1 MRRAVAS
8 SPMSLHDDRLF
19 PWWLERQLD
28 PSSPDV
34 IPGPG
39 GFQNSTHRNWA
50 LLGTVGGPER
60 AAIDPRGLIT
70 PVFGGW
76 SLDWWVGADDAWHLP
91 SRTHG
96 MRQSLVENS
105 PVVETTMRIPSGE
118 LVHRAWAVAAGGG
131 VPSGGAVIVEL
142 TNSSPVPVALALAV
156 RPFGPT
162 GIVPIST
169 IDLDGTKVIVDGRVA
184 MILPKL
190 PSRHAIGSERTGDA
204 LRPTLDGTA
213 TNAWPVG
220 GITCESGSASATV
233 IFPLP
238 HTATLRVMLPLVP
251 EIVPSGKTTVTST
264 VEPAVA
270 PESARVI
277 SGWEAQ
283 SRRAPRLE
291 FPDRKFSPALVSSQR
306 FALLHAAGDDAGSWP
321 PAPVGGL
328 DTTELCVA
336 LDQHGFHIEAERIL
350 LGFADRQRLDGM
362 FEGEADRTDSLG
374 AWLHAVAEH
383 IRLSG
388 DPSIAEVLVGPVAK
402 AAHALRRRQTGRRFA
417 RRSRGGLFPT
427 GTGPSWAAVGEDRR
441 AHDIEWALRG
451 YLDAAFVLEIAGQN
465 DAADEIADFAADLAD
480 ALVLFPPVIAIEPVL
495 VKGGVWHESGNAG
508 LSPRRTAMLGMQ
520 RLDVGDVDAFDQL
533 SWLLDS
539 GTPLATWP
547 EFVHPRTGGGCG
559 GDGHHGPST
568 AAFLRLARTLA
579 VIERPD
585 GLHVLPVVPDS
596 WFGQSIEIHD
606 LPTQHGRLSL
616 AVRWHGERPAVLWDV
631 EPHNNDRLADL
642 VAGQVPFRLSVPGLD
657 PAWSTSERRGE
668 ALLAAPIARES
679 SRVTDSGESPES
691 EESPEPVGEGPST
704 QGTDEGSSF
713 S

>member
-1 MRRAVAS
+1 
-8 SPMSLHDDRLF
+8 MSLHDDRLF

-28 PSSPDV
+28 PSSPDA

-39 GFQNSTHRNWA
+39 GFRNSTHRNWA

-60 AAIDPRGLIT
+60 AVIDPRGLIT

-96 MRQSLVENS
+96 MRQALVEDS

-142 TNSSPVPVALALAV
+142 TNSSPVPVALALAI

-162 GIVPIST
+162 GIVPISA
-169 IDLDGTKVIVDGRVA
+169 IDLDGTSVIVDGRVA

-190 PSRHAIGSERTGDA
+190 PSRHATGSERTGDS

-220 GITCESGSASATV
+220 GVTCESGSASATM

-251 EIVPSGKTTVTST
+251 EAASSGTTAVATT
-264 VEPAVA
+264 VEPAAA

-328 DTTELCVA
+328 DTTEICVA
-336 LDQHGFHIEAERIL
+336 LDQHGFHLEAERIL

-362 FEGEADRTDSLG
+362 FEGEADRTDSPG

-402 AAHALRRRQTGRRFA
+402 AAHALRRRQSGRRFT
-417 RRSRGGLFPT
+417 RRSGGELFPT
-427 GTGPSWAAVGEDRR
+427 GTGPSWAAEGEDRR

-451 YLDAAFVLEIAGQN
+451 FLDAAFVLEIAGQN
-465 DAADEIADFAADLAD
+465 DAAAEVASFATSLAEAV
-480 ALVLFPPVIAIEPVL
+480 ALSPSVTTIEPVL

-520 RLDVGDVDAFDQL
+520 RLDDGDVSAFDQL
-533 SWLLDS
+533 SWLLDT
-539 GTPLATWP
+539 GAPLATWP

-585 GLHVLPVVPDS
+585 GLHVLPVVPDA

-606 LPTQHGRLSL
+606 LPTQHGLLSL

-631 EPHNNDRLADL
+631 EPHNDGRVSDL

-657 PAWSTSERRGE
+657 PGWSTSERRGE
-668 ALLAAPIARES
+668 ALLAAPIARVS
-679 SRVTDSGESPES
+679 PTDTDTGELLESGELPES
-691 EESPEPVGEGPST
+691 GGEGPSISNAD
-704 QGTDEGSSF
+704 GGNSF

>member
-1 MRRAVAS
+1 
-8 SPMSLHDDRLF
+8 MSLHDDRLF

-28 PSSPDV
+28 PSSPDA
-34 IPGPG
+34 IPGPA
-39 GFQNSTHRNWA
+39 GFQNTTHRNWA

-96 MRQSLVENS
+96 IRQALVEDS

-169 IDLDGTKVIVDGRVA
+169 IDLDGTSVIVDGRVA

-190 PSRHAIGSERTGDA
+190 PSRHAIGSERIGDS
-204 LRPTLDGTA
+204 LRSTLDGTA

-251 EIVPSGKTTVTST
+251 EVASSGKTAAAST
-264 VEPAVA
+264 VAAIVEPSVA

-291 FPDRKFSPALVSSQR
+291 FPDRKFSPVLVSSQR

-362 FEGEADRTDSLG
+362 FEGEADRTDSPG

-402 AAHALRRRQTGRRFA
+402 AAHALRRRQSGRRFS
-417 RRSRGGLFPT
+417 RRSGGDLFPS
-427 GTGPSWAAVGEDRR
+427 GTGPSWAAEGEDRR

-465 DAADEIADFAADLAD
+465 DAADEIADFAVALAD
-480 ALVLFPPVIAIEPVL
+480 AVALSSPVATIEPLL

-520 RLDVGDVDAFDQL
+520 RLDVGDVGAFDQL
-533 SWLLDS
+533 MWLLDS

-559 GDGHHGPST
+559 GDGHHGPSS

-631 EPHNNDRLADL
+631 EPHTDDRLVDL

-679 SRVTDSGESPES
+679 LAETDSGESPEAS
-691 EESPEPVGEGPST
+691 ESVDPGGEGPAVSAPD
-704 QGTDEGSSF
+704 GGSSF

>member
-1 MRRAVAS
+1 
-8 SPMSLHDDRLF
+8 
-19 PWWLERQLD
+19 
-28 PSSPDV
+28 
-34 IPGPG
+34 
-39 GFQNSTHRNWA
+39 
-50 LLGTVGGPER
+50 
-60 AAIDPRGLIT
+60 
-70 PVFGGW
+70 
-76 SLDWWVGADDAWHLP
+76 
-91 SRTHG
+91 
-96 MRQSLVENS
+96 
-105 PVVETTMRIPSGE
+105 
-118 LVHRAWAVAAGGG
+118 
-131 VPSGGAVIVEL
+131 
-142 TNSSPVPVALALAV
+142 
-156 RPFGPT
+156 
-162 GIVPIST
+162 
-169 IDLDGTKVIVDGRVA
+169 
-184 MILPKL
+184 
-190 PSRHAIGSERTGDA
+190 
-204 LRPTLDGTA
+204 
-213 TNAWPVG
+213 
-220 GITCESGSASATV
+220 
-233 IFPLP
+233 
-238 HTATLRVMLPLVP
+238 
-251 EIVPSGKTTVTST
+251 
-264 VEPAVA
+264 
-270 PESARVI
+270 
-277 SGWEAQ
+277 
-283 SRRAPRLE
+283 
-291 FPDRKFSPALVSSQR
+291 
-306 FALLHAAGDDAGSWP
+306 
-321 PAPVGGL
+321 
-328 DTTELCVA
+328 
-336 LDQHGFHIEAERIL
+336 
-350 LGFADRQRLDGM
+350 
-362 FEGEADRTDSLG
+362 
-374 AWLHAVAEH
+374 
-383 IRLSG
+383 
-388 DPSIAEVLVGPVAK
+388 
-402 AAHALRRRQTGRRFA
+402 
-417 RRSRGGLFPT
+417 
-427 GTGPSWAAVGEDRR
+427 VGEDRR

>member
-1 MRRAVAS
+1 
-8 SPMSLHDDRLF
+8 MSLHDDRLF

-28 PSSPDV
+28 PSSPDA
-34 IPGPG
+34 IPGPA
-39 GFQNSTHRNWA
+39 GFQNTTHRNWA

-96 MRQSLVENS
+96 IRQALVEDS

-169 IDLDGTKVIVDGRVA
+169 IDLDGTSVIVDGRVA

-190 PSRHAIGSERTGDA
+190 PSRHAIGSERIGDS
-204 LRPTLDGTA
+204 LRSTLDGTA
-213 TNAWPVG
+213 THAWPVG
-220 GITCESGSASATV
+220 GISCESGSASATV

-251 EIVPSGKTTVTST
+251 EAATSGKTAAAST
-264 VEPAVA
+264 VASIVEPSVA

-291 FPDRKFSPALVSSQR
+291 FPDRKFSPVLVSSQR
-306 FALLHAAGDDAGSWP
+306 FALLHAEGDDAGSWP

-362 FEGEADRTDSLG
+362 FEGEADRTDSPG

-402 AAHALRRRQTGRRFA
+402 AAHALRRRQSGRRFS
-417 RRSRGGLFPT
+417 RRSGGDLFPS
-427 GTGPSWAAVGEDRR
+427 GTGPSWAAEGEDRR

-465 DAADEIADFAADLAD
+465 DAADEIADFAVALAD
-480 ALVLFPPVIAIEPVL
+480 AVALSSPVATIEPLL

-520 RLDVGDVDAFDQL
+520 RLDVGDVGAFDQL
-533 SWLLDS
+533 MWLLDS

-559 GDGHHGPST
+559 GDGHHGPSS

-596 WFGQSIEIHD
+596 WFGQSVEIHD

-631 EPHNNDRLADL
+631 EPHTNDRLADL

-657 PAWSTSERRGE
+657 PEWSTSERRGE

-679 SRVTDSGESPES
+679 LAETDSGESPEAS
-691 EESPEPVGEGPST
+691 ESVDPGGEGPAVSAP
-704 QGTDEGSSF
+704 DEGSSF

>member
-1 MRRAVAS
+1 
-8 SPMSLHDDRLF
+8 MSLHDDRLF

-28 PSSPDV
+28 PSSPDA

-70 PVFGGW
+70 PVSGGW

-96 MRQSLVENS
+96 MRQALVEDS

-131 VPSGGAVIVEL
+131 VPRGGAVIVEL
-142 TNSSPVPVALALAV
+142 TNSSPVPVALALAI

-169 IDLDGTKVIVDGRVA
+169 IDLEGTNVIVDGRVA

-204 LRPTLDGTA
+204 LCPTLNGTA

-238 HTATLRVMLPLVP
+238 HTATLRVMMPLVP
-251 EIVPSGKTTVTST
+251 EVASSGKTVVAST
-264 VEPAVA
+264 VEPSVA
-270 PESARVI
+270 PESARVV

-291 FPDRKFSPALVSSQR
+291 FPERKFSSALVSSQR

-362 FEGEADRTDSLG
+362 FEGEADRTDSSG

-402 AAHALRRRQTGRRFA
+402 AAHALRRRQSGRRFT
-417 RRSRGGLFPT
+417 RRSGGDLFLT

-465 DAADEIADFAADLAD
+465 DAADEIADFAVALAD
-480 ALVLFPPVIAIEPVL
+480 AVALSSPVIPIEPVL

-520 RLDVGDVDAFDQL
+520 RLDAGDVGAFDQL
-533 SWLLDS
+533 MWLLDS

-568 AAFLRLARTLA
+568 SAFLRLARTLA

-631 EPHNNDRLADL
+631 EPHSNDRLTDL
-642 VAGQVPFRLSVPGLD
+642 VAGQVPFRLSIPGLD
-657 PAWSTSERRGE
+657 PVWSTSERRGE

-679 SRVTDSGESPES
+679 LAETDSGESPES
-691 EESPEPVGEGPST
+691 EKSLEPGGEGPSVSAP
-704 QGTDEGSSF
+704 DEGSSF